1 MIAINLRDYYPS
13 NYTTD
18 SFIEVPD
25 EVADVLI
32 TSKQSEAAYQRR
44 KYYNHA
50 QYSLDRDDG
59 LEQHILRKE
68 PSAEEVYECEAAER
82 CFYSAFAS
90 LSEKQAR
97 RVLAHYFMGISNT
110 AIAKA
115 EGVSEKVVRM
125 SIRRGLDNFLESL
138 EAPLEKG
145 SK

>member
-1 MIAINLRDYYPS
+1 MKHINLRDYYPAQYKS
-13 NYTTD
+13 DY
-18 SFIEVPD
+18 FIEVPD
-25 EVADVLI
+25 EVAEVFI
-32 TSKQSEAAYQRR
+32 TSKQKEAAYQRR
-44 KYYNHA
+44 RYYNHA

-68 PSAEEVYECEAAER
+68 PSAEEVYELEAAEKR
-82 CFYSAFAS
+82 FYSAFAS

-115 EGVSEKVVRM
+115 EGVSEKVIRM
-125 SIRRGLDNFLESL
+125 SIRRGLDNFLKSL
-138 EAPLEKG
+138 KKPLEKG